1 MKKNILKS
9 NSSFVIIGKSPA
21 WSETIDESGRVFSLT
36 QSVDFNFSSNKQA
49 SKQLGYQNYSTNVD
63 YLTPQVD
70 LSIDYYFSPYLNNE
84 LLMGFQKSGNNASAM
99 SGFKNKNYNF
109 YFFSN
114 EDENVD
120 GFDEVKK
127 SANLQNW
134 SEAEVVS
141 FGNCYL
147 ANYSLSLGLGQVPV
161 VSAKF
166 KSSNIAAEILNSGG
180 FTKTYVQIP
189 SLDPYSGKL
198 TNANYN
204 YTGLQISGGNIT
216 GDIEGRNDLNPP
228 VASPNLSLV
237 SIVNKSVSS
246 NSLTPLKNFS
256 NLILQSCNLNFDFD
270 RVDLYK
276 FGNDSVSDR
285 KLKFPIIAS
294 IQIESLVSGFNATQ
308 ANTALL
314 LGSATTNNKE
324 DLYDVDFS
332 FPNEKKSMT
341 GFYNFQGAK
350 LTSLNYSTQINDIY
364 KLSASFS
371 VEITEKNGFIMSRRK
386 SNSSF

>member
-21 WSETIDESGRVFSLT
+21 WSPTIPESGRVFSLT
-36 QSVDFNFSSNKQA
+36 QAVNFNFSSSKQA
-49 SKQLGYQNYSTNVD
+49 GKQLGYQNYSSNVD

-84 LLMGFQKSGNNASAM
+84 LLMGFQESGNNTAAM
-99 SGFKNKNYNF
+99 SNFKDKNYNF
-109 YFFSN
+109 YFLSN
-114 EDENVD
+114 ENDKAD
-120 GFDEVKK
+120 GFDEIKK
-127 SANLQNW
+127 IPVLQNW
-134 SEAEVVS
+134 SEAEATC

-147 ANYSLSLGLGQVPV
+147 SNYSLSMSIGQVPV
-161 VSAKF
+161 VSTKF
-166 KSSNIAAEILNSGG
+166 KSSNIAAETLNLLGA
-180 FTKTYVQIP
+180 TKPYIQVP
-189 SLDPYSGKL
+189 ALDPYSGKL
-198 TNANYN
+198 KYGSNYS
-204 YTGLQISGGNIT
+204 YPFLKITGGNIT

-228 VASPNLSLV
+228 VVLPYQSSV
-237 SIVNKSVSS
+237 SIINKSVSQ
-246 NSLTPLKNFS
+246 NNLTPLKNFS

-285 KLKFPIIAS
+285 KLKFPIIAN
-294 IQIESLVSGFNATQ
+294 IQIESLVSGFNTTSL
-308 ANTALL
+308 NTVLL

-324 DLYDVDFS
+324 DLYDVNFS
-332 FPNEKKSMT
+332 FSNNIKSVT

-364 KLSASFS
+364 RMSASFS
-371 VEITEKNGFIMSRRK
+371 VEITENKGFLMSAI
-386 SNSSF
+386 NHN

>member
-21 WSETIDESGRVFSLT
+21 WSETINESGRVFSLT

-49 SKQLGYQNYSTNVD
+49 SKQLGYENYSTNID
-63 YLTPQVD
+63 YLMPQVD

-99 SGFKNKNYNF
+99 SGFRNKNYNF
-109 YFFSN
+109 YFLSN
-114 EDENVD
+114 EKDSAD
-120 GFDEVKK
+120 GFDEIKK
-127 SANLQNW
+127 IPNTQNW
-134 SEAEVVS
+134 TEAEAVS

-147 ANYSLSLGLGQVPV
+147 SNYSLSMSVGQIPR
-161 VSAKF
+161 VSTKF
-166 KSSNIAAEILNSGG
+166 KSSNISAETLNLSGA
-180 FTKTYVQIP
+180 TKTYIQVP
-189 SLDPYSGKL
+189 ALDPYSGKS
-198 TNANYN
+198 TNTNYY
-204 YTGLQISGGNIT
+204 YTGLQFTEGNIT

-228 VASPNLSLV
+228 VALPHLSLV
-237 SIVNKSVSS
+237 SITNKSVSS

-256 NLILQSCNLNFDFD
+256 NLILQSYNLNFDFD

-276 FGNDSVSDR
+276 FGNNSVSDR
-285 KLKFPIIAS
+285 KLKFPIVAN
-294 IQIESLVSGFNATQ
+294 IQIESLVSGFNTTAINS
-308 ANTALL
+308 ANL

-350 LTSLNYSTQINDIY
+350 LTSLNYTTQLNDTY

-371 VEITEKNGFIMSRRK
+371 VEITENKGFLMSRRK